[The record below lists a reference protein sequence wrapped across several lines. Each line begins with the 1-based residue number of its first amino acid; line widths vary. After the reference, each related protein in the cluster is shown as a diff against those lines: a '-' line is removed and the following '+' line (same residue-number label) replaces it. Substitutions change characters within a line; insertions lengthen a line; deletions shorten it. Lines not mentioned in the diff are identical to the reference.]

1 MEDLILRVDAEV
13 NPTESEDKV
22 KKAIENMFGNI
33 NLTAKPL
40 RKGSILVAEVYGK
53 EPLVKF
59 HNLLCRE
66 HIRAAARTVLLSG
79 MDKKTVNF
87 CLNKQVA
94 FAGHVSFAQEMAES
108 PLGPIRVR
116 IECGNPRELVDWLTS
131 MRA

>member
-1 MEDLILRVDAEV
+1 MEDLILHVDAEV

-59 HNLLCRE
+59 YNLLCRE

-116 IECGNPRELVDWLTS
+116 IECGNPRELVDMLTS

>member
-1 MEDLILRVDAEV
+1 MEDLILHVDAEV

-40 RKGSILVAEVYGK
+40 KKGSILVAEVNGK

-59 HNLLCRE
+59 YNLLYRE
-66 HIRAAARTVLLSG
+66 HIRTAAKTVLLSG

>member
-1 MEDLILRVDAEV
+1 MDGIILHVDAEV

-33 NLTAKPL
+33 NATAKPM
-40 RKGSILVAEVYGK
+40 RKGSILVAEAHGQ
-53 EPLVKF
+53 EPLFKF

-66 HIRAAARTVLLSG
+66 HIRTAARTVLLSG

-116 IECGNPRELVDWLTS
+116 IECGNPRELVNWLTS